1 MIFSRWQLYKEGVEG
16 IYQGAKRKRIMEQ
29 SDMTRDFAMYRL
41 LSETV
46 SMEAE
51 AEEQVNAIKEI
62 EETETEVKNE

>member
-1 MIFSRWQLYKEGVEG
+1 
-16 IYQGAKRKRIMEQ
+16 
-29 SDMTRDFAMYRL
+29 MTRDFAMYRL